1 MKRLIFFSLSF
12 LTLLS
17 ATLKAQD
24 NNKPFQFGLLVA
36 PSLGWFSPD
45 VDNYKND
52 GIHVGFA
59 WGFSSDI
66 AIANNY
72 FLSTGFNVQY
82 LNGKMNYPTIYL
94 KDGSSEEYSGT
105 LYRTYH
111 LRYLEIP
118 FMLKMKTVALKPYRL
133 FADIGFGLGF
143 NLKAKADDSFLIND
157 NPTGNNV
164 ITSNTSITNDVTTAR
179 LTFKIGGGV
188 DFPLDGSTYLFT
200 AIHLNS
206 GLSDILSGKNAKTS
220 VEESAS
226 ASWVALTLGIMF

>member
-1 MKRLIFFSLSF
+1 MKRLIFFALSF

-17 ATLKAQD
+17 TTLKAQD

-82 LNGKMNYPTIYL
+82 LNGKMNYPIYSDVSTM
-94 KDGSSEEYSGT
+94 KDSGT

-118 FMLKMKTVALKPYRL
+118 FMLKMKTLALKPYRI